1 MRQPPPKR
9 QQPKRETLDDIFGPS
24 AAAPKQETL
33 DDIFGPTAPA
43 QPAAVPTALAEE
55 IRQPMGPTKAIGTVL
70 STAFPGAPAGAAALG
85 AAFSREPGE
94 SFQEA
99 YKRRMREIGEEER
112 QAKEELYPGMG
123 TALQLGTAGAALARA
138 PLVGARVAKDAPVLQ
153 KALAAGKRIVGGG
166 LVAGAESAGR
176 QGMDD
181 KELSPAE
188 SAALGAGLTAG
199 MEAAFPAAG
208 ALIRGASRIPIVG
221 EGATALVRS
230 LAGPTAEAV
239 TQARRGIADYLA
251 PRFGQRGAQLAQM
264 VEPTDITRIQRQA
277 ASTLPGGVTGPTT
290 AMMPGGNEAIAQA
303 VRQAEAAAAQAQQQV
318 KSARLATSQA
328 KQARA
333 QALEEVGTEEGARVA
348 LGRQRLRALGAQAEE
363 TERIGKG
370 RRETLTATAKAAEEE
385 AKQLQ
390 RESAAQL
397 RETAAATRQQAKLAA
412 EDVLTQARTEATEA
426 IGTMR
431 GTQPRGTA
439 KRLQETV
446 RSRQT
451 REAQGHYAAVRQLG
465 APPEPDPGIYK
476 EIAENATLSNALEG
490 AVESL
495 QRETRNL
502 PPGAAMPSM
511 RTVLVD
517 NVEFPEITLE
527 MMDRLRRKVMEPQM
541 RKGPNV
547 VGLSRS
553 QKAEALETINRLEER
568 YLAGFGSDEAAEA
581 LRTARS
587 AYRERF
593 QILEAVQ
600 DGLNLGSAKAG
611 KASGLLTQSRKE
623 LDEVATRVE
632 NMTPKQQAAFRV
644 GAREWFD
651 RVIQENPADAL
662 KIAQK
667 FSSEASQRR
676 LALAYGDDAVESLR
690 AFAPDVV
697 GKRQAAAAAKVREEG
712 TQLAQQIARRGEEAA
727 TPLTARA
734 ERARALAERARAQ
747 GQERAQALRE
757 EARTELEGRV
767 QAGQLRLAQTQRA
780 AGAPVQQAREA
791 QRAAE
796 EQAAQLAE
804 QLTQARIARSQA
816 KALPVGDLERALGSS
831 TAQQTFLQRTLPQMS
846 PEQRTQAVQ
855 VLGSNVQRR
864 LQDLA
869 RQGESPERILRE
881 INQLKQ
887 NDAVRTLFGPQMD
900 AFAQSLVGRQSMLL
914 PFRTAVAGQAAGRF

>member
-9 QQPKRETLDDIFGPS
+9 QSAKRETLDDIFGPS
-24 AAAPKQETL
+24 PAAPKQETL
-33 DDIFGPTAPA
+33 DDIFGKPAAPTAR
-43 QPAAVPTALAEE
+43 PTPPPITDEV
-55 IRQPMGPTKAIGTVL
+55 RQPMGPALAIGTVL
-70 STAFPGAPAGAAALG
+70 STAFPGAPAGAAAVG
-85 AAFSREPGE
+85 AALGREPGE
-94 SFQEA
+94 SFSEA
-99 YKRRMREIGEEER
+99 YQRHMRELGAAER

-123 TALQLGTAGAALARA
+123 TALQLGATGAALARA
-138 PLVGARVAKDAPVLQ
+138 PLVGARVAKDAPALQ

-176 QGMDD
+176 QGMEE
-181 KELSPAE
+181 KALSPLQ

-199 MEAAFPAAG
+199 IEAAVPTAG
-208 ALIRGASRIPIVG
+208 ALLRGASRIPIVG
-221 EGATALVRS
+221 EGATALIRS
-230 LAGPTAEAV
+230 VAGLVGEPV

-251 PRFGQRGAQLAQM
+251 PMGGAASWAARQI
-264 VEPTDITRIQRQA
+264 EPTDITRIQRQA
-277 ASTLPGGVTGPTT
+277 ASTLPGAPTGPTA
-290 AMMPGGNEAIAQA
+290 AMMPGGTDAAVQA

-318 KSARLATSQA
+318 KSARLATGQA
-328 KQARA
+328 AQARTE
-333 QALEEVGTEEGARVA
+333 ALERVKTEEGARIA
-348 LGRQRLRALGAQAEE
+348 LGRQRQRTLGTQAEE
-363 TERIGKG
+363 IERIGKG
-370 RRETLTATAKAAEEE
+370 RRELLSTAAKTAEEE
-385 AKQLQ
+385 AKAIQ
-390 RESAAQL
+390 RGTAGEVRQAATATREQAKAAAQ
-397 RETAAATRQQAKLAA
+397 QAL
-412 EDVLTQARTEATEA
+412 EEARTEATEA
-426 IGTMR
+426 LGVMR

-439 KRLQETV
+439 KRLQEAV

-451 REAQGHYAAVRQLG
+451 KEAQGHYAAVRALG

-476 EIAENATLSNALEG
+476 EIADNATLRNALEG

-593 QILEAVQ
+593 QVLEAVQ
-600 DGLNLGSAKAG
+600 DGLNLGTAKAG

-676 LALAYGDDAVESLR
+676 LALAYGDEAVASLR
-690 AFAPDVV
+690 AFAPDVL
-697 GKRQAAAAAKVREEG
+697 GKRQAAAAARVREEG
-712 TQLAQQIARRGEEAA
+712 QQLAQQIARRGEEAA

-734 ERARALAERARAQ
+734 ERARALAERARTQAT
-747 GQERAQALRE
+747 ERAQTLRE
-757 EARTELEGRV
+757 ESLAELEGRR
-767 QAGQLRLAQTQRA
+767 QAGQLRLTETQQA
-780 AGAPVQQAREA
+780 TGAPVRQAREA

-816 KALPVGDLERALGSS
+816 KTLPMGDLERALGSS
-831 TAQQTFLQRTLPQMS
+831 TAQQTFLQRTLPQMTAA
-846 PEQRTQAVQ
+846 QRTQAVQ

-881 INQLKQ
+881 INLLKQ